1 MLVIHNQARAL
12 SKICS
17 PTSPLL
23 KLDMQQSPDE
33 YCSDILYDKEQNNSH
48 RLSTSSD
55 IPGIEGTLVLQNSS
69 LNKEEEISASE
80 SEESS
85 DSQKKENQTSECSLS

>member
-17 PTSPLL
+17 PTSPML
-23 KLDMQQSPDE
+23 KLDMQPSPDD
-33 YCSDILYDKEQNNSH
+33 YCSDILYDKEQNSH

-69 LNKEEEISASE
+69 LNKDEEISDSE

-85 DSQKKENQTSECSLS
+85 DSQKQETQASECTIC